1 MFWWSIND
9 VAHMVYGDC
18 LFSAGDSVIA
28 RNHQRVALPNF
39 LWNSRAFCVEIG
51 WIYKMLH
58 GPGLPRHPWKG
69 QLKFIAVLRS
79 ATSVPHRKLYSR
91 KIVLWLKKK
100 NMHCWGTYW
109 GTIMCTRSGALSR
122 PSLVAQL
129 SIIRGKIC
137 MKTLSAMEY
146 SEIVLPNL
154 FSSNILSIFEIV
166 SSNLLYIF

>member
-1 MFWWSIND
+1 MMWRTWS
-9 VAHMVYGDC
+9 MVI
-18 LFSAGDSVIA
+18 V
-28 RNHQRVALPNF
+28 
-39 LWNSRAFCVEIG
+39 
-51 WIYKMLH
+51 
-58 GPGLPRHPWKG
+58 
-69 QLKFIAVLRS
+69 
-79 ATSVPHRKLYSR
+79 YSR
-91 KIVLWLKKK
+91 REIRSQRETTREWHYRIFCEIQGHFVQKSVGFTRCCMDRVCHVTRGKDNLSLLPYYDPLRVSPIENSTVERLFCGLKKK
-100 NMHCWGTYW
+100 KHCWGTCW

-129 SIIRGKIC
+129 SIIRGKNC